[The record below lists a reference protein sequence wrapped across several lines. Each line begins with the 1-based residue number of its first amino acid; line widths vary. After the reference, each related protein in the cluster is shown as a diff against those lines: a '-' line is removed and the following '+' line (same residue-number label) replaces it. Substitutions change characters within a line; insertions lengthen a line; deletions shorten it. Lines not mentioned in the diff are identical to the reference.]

1 MKKMT
6 TTNYVT
12 TKKKAIASKLRK
24 LADDMEEIS
33 EQMNSLKEEKE
44 LKEWKEWS
52 VFSLELSGSSEI
64 VKEWADEIDETI
76 K

>member
-1 MKKMT
+1 MT

-44 LKEWKEWS
+44 RWS
-52 VFSLELSGSSEI
+52 VFSIESIELIGSMKNI
-64 VKEWADEIDETI
+64 INEWANEIEETI

>member
-1 MKKMT
+1 
-6 TTNYVT
+6 
-12 TKKKAIASKLRK
+12 
-24 LADDMEEIS
+24 MEEIS